1 MKILILVLIVGSS
14 SVEQQE
20 LYNFLDFLFY
30 N

>member
-1 MKILILVLIVGSS
+1 MKILILVLIAGSS